1 MNYAIPSYVCTNDAT
16 KGRESPFSCT
26 VDIGGIKY
34 IGTAAKTKKE
44 AELKA
49 ARTALLA
56 IQMSTPEAS
65 DKPETSN
72 TDSIYTVVP
81 TKRKVPERPVVEAQ
95 DKVKTNKRKKNKF
108 PKRRKKKFPT
118 PGDVVE
124 VKLDDP
130 SAGEVKDLKTNGESI
145 LVPCSNPSESVPC
158 CNLSELVLCS
168 NPSEDQSS
176 FFE

>member
-1 MNYAIPSYVCTNDAT
+1 MNYAIPSYVCTNDVT

-56 IQMSTPEAS
+56 IQMSTPEPN
-65 DKPETSN
+65 DKPETSD

-81 TKRKVPERPVVEAQ
+81 TTRKAPERPVVEAQ

-108 PKRRKKKFPT
+108 PKRRKRKFQT

-124 VKLDDP
+124 VKIDDP
-130 SAGEVKDLKTNGESI
+130 SAGEVKDMKTNEGSI
-145 LVPCSNPSESVPC
+145 LVPCSNPSE
-158 CNLSELVLCS
+158 LVLHS
-168 NPSEDQSS
+168 NPSEDQSP